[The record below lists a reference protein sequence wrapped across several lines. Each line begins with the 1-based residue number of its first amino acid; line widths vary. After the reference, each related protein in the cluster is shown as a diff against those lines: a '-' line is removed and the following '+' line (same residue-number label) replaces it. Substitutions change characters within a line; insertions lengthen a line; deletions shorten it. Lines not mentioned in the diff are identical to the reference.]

1 MDEVNYN
8 FKAWKDELIKY
19 LNLDSVKPK
28 IGYQINEEILERA
41 YQIVINYLKK
51 KTNFI
56 NFVVFRLLDTQ
67 FM

>member
-41 YQIVINYLKK
+41 YQIVINY
-51 KTNFI
+51 
-56 NFVVFRLLDTQ
+56 
-67 FM
+67 